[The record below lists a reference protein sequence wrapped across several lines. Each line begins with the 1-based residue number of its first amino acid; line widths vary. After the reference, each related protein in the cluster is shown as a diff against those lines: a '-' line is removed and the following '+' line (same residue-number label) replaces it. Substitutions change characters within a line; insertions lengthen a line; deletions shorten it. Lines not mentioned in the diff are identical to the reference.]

1 MINFIVWIIVGGLL
15 GWIASMIMRTDA
27 QQGPLLNIIVGIVG
41 AFLAGL
47 VINPLLGGG
56 NINSG
61 DFSLSGLL
69 ISLLGAVVLLA
80 IVNLLRR
87 GTVR

>member
-1 MINFIVWIIVGGLL
+1 MINFIIWIILGALL
-15 GWIASMIMRTDA
+15 GWIASIIMRTDA

-47 VINPLLGGG
+47 VLSPLFGVDTINQ
-56 NINSG
+56 NN
-61 DFSLSGLL
+61 FSISGLL
-69 ISLLGAVVLLA
+69 ISLLGAVILLA
-80 IVNLLRR
+80 IVNVFRR